1 VEEAKKPAL
10 GDVRLAKPLINR
22 GKASSAPGESEP
34 SIDVSASENISA
46 PLSGLSTAHRN
57 EPAAPIPVGGDV
69 KAAKLLKSVQ
79 PVYPPMARS
88 QHVSGNVQI
97 DALIDADGNVGA
109 MKVLSGPALLR
120 DAALQSLKQWKYQPA
135 ELDGKPTS
143 MHLTV
148 TLQFR
153 AQ

>member
-1 VEEAKKPAL
+1 
-10 GDVRLAKPLINR
+10 
-22 GKASSAPGESEP
+22 
-34 SIDVSASENISA
+34 
-46 PLSGLSTAHRN
+46 
-57 EPAAPIPVGGDV
+57 
-69 KAAKLLKSVQ
+69 
-79 PVYPPMARS
+79 
-88 QHVSGNVQI
+88 
-97 DALIDADGNVGA
+97 

-153 AQ
+153 TQ